1 MKFINESIYW
11 HGTARISDCLN
22 ALLQEVLGSADMLSL
37 DIRKRSCSSHGPGTL
52 SILIQV
58 VTMPPQ

>member
-1 MKFINESIYW
+1 MKFINETIYW

-22 ALLQEVLGSADMLSL
+22 ALLQEVLGCADMLSL
-37 DIRKRSCSSHGPGTL
+37 DTLVRKQSCSSHGPGTL

-58 VTMPPQ
+58 KS